1 MPHSRKRPDPGR
13 RRCRAA
19 PDAPGDMPT
28 NFNNHPA
35 KLTAH
40 HERFVVEF
48 CGDFN
53 ATQAA
58 IRAGYSA
65 DTARAIA
72 SRLRTHPAV
81 ATAIAATCAA
91 LKARCD
97 ASSDRWL
104 LEVLEIGYA
113 DPDAKTADG
122 KPATRLTF
130 SEKVRAL
137 ELQGRAL
144 GFLKQ
149 DLELRAQTAQPI
161 KIVFQQIE

>member
-1 MPHSRKRPDPGR
+1 MLTNVNKRRTG
-13 RRCRAA
+13 
-19 PDAPGDMPT
+19 
-28 NFNNHPA
+28 
-35 KLTAH
+35 LT
-40 HERFVVEF
+40 EKQRRFVDEF
-48 CGDFN
+48 CVDFN

-58 IRAGYSA
+58 IRVGYSA

-81 ATAIAATCAA
+81 AAAIAATCAA